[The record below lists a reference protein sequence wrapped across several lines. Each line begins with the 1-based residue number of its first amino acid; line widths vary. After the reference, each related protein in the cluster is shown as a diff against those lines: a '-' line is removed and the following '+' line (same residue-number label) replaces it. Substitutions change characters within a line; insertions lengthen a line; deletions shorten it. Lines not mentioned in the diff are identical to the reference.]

1 MLEDENTQ
9 LKESLRKGEGKGDAP
24 RLDAVIAMERA
35 STEEKKVLQVEVN
48 RLKEQLKVME
58 GQTSRDATVIA
69 TLEERLKE
77 SGNTG
82 PADLDGLEGEDW
94 NDEINTSRKDLYV
107 SYRVQLTADVF
118 RLFGWRGNLLLQKQK
133 FNTTQWLERM
143 GTTSSFYAYFSDGQG
158 TELRERFVKY
168 ETELSAANRKI
179 ADRAFPP

>member
-24 RLDAVIAMERA
+24 RLDAIIAMERA
-35 STEEKKVLQVEVN
+35 STEQKKVLQVEVD
-48 RLKEQLKVME
+48 RLKEQLKAMI

-107 SYRVQLTADVF
+107 SSRV
-118 RLFGWRGNLLLQKQK
+118 
-133 FNTTQWLERM
+133 
-143 GTTSSFYAYFSDGQG
+143 
-158 TELRERFVKY
+158 
-168 ETELSAANRKI
+168 
-179 ADRAFPP
+179 